1 MNKIWNFI
9 KHVAIEFQ
17 ENKRLQWM
25 ILAICISV
33 YITMFDR
40 LSATLSSYSA
50 LTAQNI
56 AISARMKNMAT
67 QSVSDKLLDEYKA
80 RMDTKL
86 SALPRADSRSIAEAQ
101 ALKEIEAIINPL
113 LTNIRL
119 TLIDSEELKTESG
132 IFWQVTVEISGK
144 LAPSNAINL
153 LTEFDSSEA
162 NRRISIVR
170 YRMDSSN
177 YTNFV
182 ADLLFAKTNNV

>member
-1 MNKIWNFI
+1 
-9 KHVAIEFQ
+9 
-17 ENKRLQWM
+17 M

-162 NRRISIVR
+162 NRRISIFR